1 MAKVLLID
9 DEIHVRSLMKYLI
22 HWEELGLTLAGEYDN
37 AEDALAQMQQDPADI
52 VITDICMPG
61 MDGLEMIAQ
70 MQQSNSDCSF
80 VLISGYRDFEYA
92 KKAIGL
98 GVSEYIVKPINEE
111 EINRVLRKVITGAV
125 KNRQGDTRTGEL
137 RQKLYPTLIRK
148 GKRVE
153 PDVGETYGFH
163 FALDGQYRILQL
175 GFCNCS
181 EEDNTREIIEEFYHT
196 LREDVGAYCYETEG
210 FSLSELRYDI
220 LLQYEKE
227 RDGQI
232 LRCIDMVYRNMVQRH
247 KADLPY
253 RFYLSVGQ
261 AVGTITDICQ
271 SIDSAHFF
279 MSGRLGYGNTR
290 VYIADILPKFAR
302 IMEENQPIPR
312 ETVREFE
319 RFIETMNA
327 EGIRSV
333 IRKLFKGLQERKEQ
347 NYIFYFY
354 LIRDLNSIM
363 MSVFQRLQIHPSDM
377 NRMEQE
383 LEEEMDNCDSVTML
397 QIMTERYCIDQVN
410 RCLDGKQDNAQV
422 YVNLAKKYI
431 DEHYAEEISLQT
443 IADLA
448 HVNAAYL
455 SSVFKK
461 TTGINYLTYL
471 TEVRMEKAK
480 ELLCQ
485 LDMNLSQIANAVGYT
500 STRYFSKTFENEVGM
515 KPSEYRR
522 VYLREQR

>member
-22 HWEELGLTLAGEYDN
+22 HWEELGLTLMGEYDN

-70 MQQSNSDCSF
+70 MQQSNNDCSF

-163 FALDGQYRILQL
+163 FAPDGWYRILQL

-210 FSLSELRYDI
+210 FPLSELRYDI

-227 RDGQI
+227 RE
-232 LRCIDMVYRNMVQRH
+232 
-247 KADLPY
+247 PS
-253 RFYLSVGQ
+253 RF
-261 AVGTITDICQ
+261 
-271 SIDSAHFF
+271 
-279 MSGRLGYGNTR
+279 
-290 VYIADILPKFAR
+290 
-302 IMEENQPIPR
+302 
-312 ETVREFE
+312 
-319 RFIETMNA
+319 
-327 EGIRSV
+327 
-333 IRKLFKGLQERKEQ
+333 
-347 NYIFYFY
+347 
-354 LIRDLNSIM
+354 
-363 MSVFQRLQIHPSDM
+363 
-377 NRMEQE
+377 
-383 LEEEMDNCDSVTML
+383 LEE
-397 QIMTERYCIDQVN
+397 
-410 RCLDGKQDNAQV
+410 
-422 YVNLAKKYI
+422 
-431 DEHYAEEISLQT
+431 
-443 IADLA
+443 
-448 HVNAAYL
+448 
-455 SSVFKK
+455 
-461 TTGINYLTYL
+461 TGL
-471 TEVRMEKAK
+471 
-480 ELLCQ
+480 
-485 LDMNLSQIANAVGYT
+485 
-500 STRYFSKTFENEVGM
+500 
-515 KPSEYRR
+515 
-522 VYLREQR
+522 

>member
-22 HWEELGLTLAGEYDN
+22 HWEELGLTLEGEYDN
-37 AEDALAQMQQDPADI
+37 AQDAVAKMQQEPADI

-61 MDGLEMIAQ
+61 MDGLEMIEQ
-70 MQQSNSDCSF
+70 IQQSNRDCRF
-80 VLISGYRDFEYA
+80 ILISGYRDFEYA
-92 KKAIGL
+92 KKAIDL

-111 EINRVLRKVITGAV
+111 EINKTLRKVLTGTV
-125 KNRQGDTRTGEL
+125 KERREDAQTREL
-137 RQKLYPTLIRK
+137 RQKLFPLLVRK
-148 GKRVE
+148 GKNVE
-153 PDVGETYGFH
+153 PDVGKAYGFR
-163 FALDGQYRILQL
+163 FAEDGYYRVLQL

-181 EEDNTREIIEEFYHT
+181 EEDDTRRIISEFT
-196 LREDVGAYCYETEG
+196 DAVREDVGAYCYEMEG
-210 FSLSELRYDI
+210 FPLSDLRYDV

-232 LRCIDMVYRNMVQRH
+232 IRCLDMVYRNMVQRH
-247 KADLPY
+247 KEDLPY
-253 RFYLSVGQ
+253 RFYLSAGK
-261 AVGTITDICQ
+261 AVTFIAEIYK

-290 VYIADILPKFAR
+290 VYIADILPKFDR
-302 IMEENQPIPR
+302 IMEENHPIPR

-319 RFIETMNA
+319 RDIETMNP
-327 EGIRSV
+327 EGIRSIV
-333 IRKLFKGLQERKEQ
+333 RRLFKSLQDREEQ

-354 LIRDLNSIM
+354 LIRDLNNIM

-377 NRMEQE
+377 NRMERE
-383 LEEEMDNCDSVTML
+383 LEEQMDNCDSVAML

-410 RCLDGKQDNAQV
+410 KCLDGKQDNAQV

-461 TTGINYLTYL
+461 NTGINYLTYL

-480 ELLCQ
+480 ELLSQ